1 MLLLTVG
8 VESWVAQVR
17 LIAVLAL
24 EVPPFIVVLAPT
36 RLLLVAVVVAVLIL
50 LPMTHLAVMVAH
62 VLLAV
67 LLLVL
72 RHGLV
77 VILTVRRL
85 LIIGGRRLVLLVMHL
100 LLHLHGLVHWRPTSL
115 IHVRVWSVVR
125 GARSC
130 VHLAV
135 SLLHLN
141 FLFKVF
147 PTFRIFI

>member
-1 MLLLTVG
+1 MFLFTVG
-8 VESWVAQVR
+8 IKSRVAQVS
-17 LIAVLAL
+17 LITVLAL
-24 EVPPFIVVLAPT
+24 EVPPFIVVFAPT
-36 RLLLVAVVVAVLIL
+36 RLLLVAVVVAVLVL
-50 LPMTHLAVMVAH
+50 LSMAHLAVMVAH

-72 RHGLV
+72 PHGLL

-115 IHVRVWSVVR
+115 IHIRVWSVVG

-130 VHLAV
+130 VHLSV
-135 SLLHLN
+135 SLLHLS
-141 FLFKVF
+141 FLFKVI
-147 PTFRIFI
+147 PTFI